1 MKRRVKKLVSVLMV
15 ALMMCGILG
24 GCGKGSEGKGNQKG
38 GTSGS
43 ESAGGVQELTFWVS
57 WGTSEMKKLQ
67 VIADA
72 FNENQSEYHITLV
85 SSGGIAEIRSKM
97 GTTKQKYYP
106 SLICGGATTAATYAT
121 AEYVAPLQDF
131 IDKEG
136 KDWTTG
142 LFDTVRSSYSDSEG
156 NLLGHPIG
164 VSCAGYAVNLNLL
177 KAAGYSLS
185 DVTSFEKIADIAKKA
200 VKNGVCDYGVSFQS
214 GVDLLDML
222 TIQGVDYVDNDN
234 GWSGDATKSL
244 LLEGKTNAAVKK
256 AMNIFASLYAEEAA
270 YPYGST
276 GADATAFKG
285 GKLLFWKTT
294 NSTAFV
300 NLGTTA
306 GFEWA
311 FIPSVGVDDN
321 AEFKGSA
328 LSEGT
333 GIYICNTGNEREM
346 QGAYEFVKFL
356 VSEENQVYWATSIGY
371 VGYSEQV
378 VDEYRKWATENYPSG
393 NSIIDTLLSSPAE
406 LRLPYVVSDLLSAN
420 SELFSAVSI
429 DSKGDIDGYIQAA
442 SEKID
447 MGIQVYNLRKEK

>member
-1 MKRRVKKLVSVLMV
+1 MKRKVKKLVSILMV
-15 ALMMCGILG
+15 VLMMCGIFG
-24 GCGKGSEGKGNQKG
+24 GCSKGAKGNGDQKG
-38 GTSGS
+38 GTPGS
-43 ESAGGVQELTFWVS
+43 EDSESVQELTFWVS

-72 FNENQSEYHITLV
+72 FNESQSEYHITLV

-136 KDWTTG
+136 KDWTMG

-156 NLLGHPIG
+156 KLLGHPIG

-177 KAAGYSLS
+177 DAAGYSLA
-185 DVTSFEKIADIAKKA
+185 DVTSFEKIAEIAKKA

-222 TIQGVDYVDNDN
+222 TLQGVDYVDNNN

-244 LLEGKTNAAVKK
+244 LLEGETNASVKK
-256 AMNIFASLYAEEAA
+256 AMNIFASLYEEKTA
-270 YPYGST
+270 YPYGSI
-276 GADATAFKG
+276 GADATAFMG

-294 NSTAFV
+294 NATAFV

-306 GFEWA
+306 NFEWA

-328 LSEGT
+328 LGEGT

-356 VSEENQVYWATSIGY
+356 VNEENQIYWATSIGY
-371 VGYSEQV
+371 VAYSEQV
-378 VDEYRKWATENYPSG
+378 VDAYREWATENYPSG
-393 NSIIDTLLSSPAE
+393 NSIIDALLSSPAE

-429 DSKGDIDGYIQAA
+429 DPKGDIDGYIQAA
-442 SEKID
+442 SEKIN